1 MGLKSRKLRR
11 KRLSMKGGSERKPL
25 PLACQCGNC
34 PNPVKRGDMFCQAHK
49 QKTCQITSPLTG
61 YEPAFAPEEY
71 NGDKAIQHSHNC
83 FAYAMNVRDAEK
95 IQECRETQ
103 NCRFHVPGKTKGHPD
118 FRGQMGKSC
127 ADVVA
132 RTMADVPRGYL
143 IDFPTK
149 CKKGFSKIGIVVD
162 EVNDLHYYRQ
172 DNNGLWS
179 HKPGGRKVVNTDA
192 VGSLIYAPHRASRY
206 YPKEFEDDNTL
217 NYDSF
222 CSYMCVPRDNS
233 IKIGGKRKTRK
244 QRKST

>member
-1 MGLKSRKLRR
+1 
-11 KRLSMKGGSERKPL
+11 
-25 PLACQCGNC
+25 
-34 PNPVKRGDMFCQAHK
+34 
-49 QKTCQITSPLTG
+49 
-61 YEPAFAPEEY
+61 
-71 NGDKAIQHSHNC
+71 
-83 FAYAMNVRDAEK
+83 
-95 IQECRETQ
+95 
-103 NCRFHVPGKTKGHPD
+103 
-118 FRGQMGKSC
+118 MGKSC